1 VATKKAR
8 DLEPGDVI
16 VSWLGSHAEVIAVS
30 ADDGDIVVGLRPNEV
45 RLGPH
50 DRLARFDA
58 DEPVEVE

>member
-1 VATKKAR
+1 VTTKLAR
-8 DLEPGDVI
+8 DLEPGDAI
-16 VSWLGSHAEVIAVS
+16 VSWLGSHAEIVAVS
-30 ADDGDIVVGLRPNEV
+30 RDGDDIVVGLRPDEG